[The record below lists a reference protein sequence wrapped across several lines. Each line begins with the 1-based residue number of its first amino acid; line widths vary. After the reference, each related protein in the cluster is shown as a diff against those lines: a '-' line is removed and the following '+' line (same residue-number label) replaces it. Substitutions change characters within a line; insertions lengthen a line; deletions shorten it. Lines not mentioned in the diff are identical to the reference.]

1 MLKKLFTLRNTALIA
16 FGLSGM
22 SALIY
27 EVAWSRLLSLIFG
40 STVYAVATMLCAFMA
55 GLALGSYL
63 MGRRVDKLKDL
74 AKYFGL
80 LELGIGIYG
89 IMFIILLP
97 YVQFPYFWLY
107 QLLHSYF
114 WPFLFAQ
121 FLFYFLILLIPTTM
135 MGAIFPV
142 VSKIFTRDLKKIGE
156 DISYV
161 YSANSLGS
169 VLGPFLAGFILI
181 PLIGLT
187 KTVMVAATI
196 NILLALI
203 MFRFSTFRSEI
214 KFLLPI
220 VLIFLVLGF
229 YTSLPPILLNS
240 WFMGTYESWDQVQDE
255 LSAIKPIFYKEGPY
269 STVVVAQTETG
280 LGLKSDGHGEAST
293 FPDDMRHQLI
303 QAYIPML
310 LHHSPEKVLNIG
322 MGAGFTLGAI
332 GNFDVQ
338 KMDAIEIDPIIVDV
352 SSKYFS
358 EFNNDILKDPRV
370 EVFVIDGRNYLLTTK
385 EKYDV
390 IISAPSHPVSTGV
403 SHLFTKEFFELVKEH
418 LNKDGMFLQWIPG
431 HRFSPEEHKILVNT
445 FNSVFPNIS
454 LWIDDIKALNENP
467 NRSVET
473 FLLGSFEPIEI
484 DREQI
489 KNKMA
494 SKEIIKKNL
503 GGMGIN
509 SAEDFLFLMVMGDL
523 QVQSFVQN
531 EKRFNTDDKPIIEF
545 LAPRSLL
552 TMKFITL
559 NDLYLF

>member
-1 MLKKLFTLRNTALIA
+1 MFKKLFTLRNTALIA

-63 MGRRVDKLKDL
+63 MGQRVDNIKDL

-97 YVQFPYFWLY
+97 YIQFPYFWLY
-107 QLLHSYF
+107 QLLHNYF

-121 FLFYFLILLIPTTM
+121 FLLYFLILLVPTTM

-142 VSKIFTRDLKKIGE
+142 VSKIFTRDLKKLGE

-181 PLIGLT
+181 PIIGLT
-187 KTVMVAATI
+187 KTVMVAAAI
-196 NILLALI
+196 NIFLALI

-220 VLIFLVLGF
+220 VLIFLALGF

-240 WFMGTYESWDQVQDE
+240 WFIGTYESWDQAQDE

-269 STVVVAQTETG
+269 STIVVAQIETG

-293 FPDDMRHQLI
+293 FPDDMRHQLL

-310 LHHSPEKVLNIG
+310 LHSNPEKVLNIG

-352 SSKYFS
+352 SNKYFS
-358 EFNNDILKDPRV
+358 EFNNNILKDPRV
-370 EVFVIDGRNYLLTTK
+370 KVFVVDGRNYLLTTK

-390 IISAPSHPVSTGV
+390 IISAPSHPVSSGV

-418 LNKDGMFLQWIPG
+418 LVEDGMFLQWIPG

-445 FNSVFPNIS
+445 FDSVFPTTS
-454 LWIDDIKALNENP
+454 LWIDDMRAINENP
-467 NRSVET
+467 NRNVET

-484 DREQI
+484 DREGI
-489 KNKMA
+489 REKIA
-494 SKEIIKKNL
+494 SKDIIKKNL
-503 GGMGIN
+503 DGMGV
-509 SAEDFLFLMVMGDL
+509 SSVEDFLFLMVMGDL

-531 EKRFNTDDKPIIEF
+531 EKRFNTNDKPIIEF
-545 LAPRSLL
+545 LAPKSLL
-552 TMKFITL
+552 TMEFVTL
-559 NDLYLF
+559 NDIYSF